1 MSAGVTSEIDQLRAE
16 LEAAHARLVEADKM
30 ASLGRLLATIVHEIN
45 TPIGS
50 ILSNNEVVVRSLD
63 KLLAAET
70 LSPEKTRALIETCRS
85 LAAVDEIACERIV
98 SVVRG
103 LKTFVHGGDG
113 EFHQASLQEAILDTL
128 KLTQGEF
135 RRRIVV
141 ETDFGDVPP
150 IECQP
155 QMLNQVFLNLLV
167 NAGHAIEGEGKIV
180 VRMRQE
186 GDQVHISIADTGCG
200 IRPEDRSKIFAA
212 GFTSK
217 PAGVGTGLGLSI
229 SQRIVERVH
238 GGKISFESE
247 VGVGTT
253 FHIYLPI
260 QHTRAAMPP
269 KE

>member
-1 MSAGVTSEIDQLRAE
+1 
-16 LEAAHARLVEADKM
+16 
-30 ASLGRLLATIVHEIN
+30 
-45 TPIGS
+45 
-50 ILSNNEVVVRSLD
+50 VRSLD
-63 KLLAAET
+63 KLQGMLAGPEAAP
-70 LSPEKTRALIETCRS
+70 PEKVRAIVETCRS
-85 LAAVDEIACERIV
+85 LAAVDEIACERIA

-103 LKTFVHGGDG
+103 LKTFVHAGDG
-113 EFHQASLQEAILDTL
+113 DFHTASLQDAMMDTL

-150 IECQP
+150 VECQP

-167 NAGHAIEGEGKIV
+167 NAGHAIQGEGKIV

-186 GDQVHISIADTGCG
+186 GDQVHISIADTGSG
-200 IRPEDRSKIFAA
+200 IRPEDRAKIFTS

-229 SQRIVERVH
+229 SQRIVEQVH
-238 GGKISFESE
+238 GGRISFESE

-253 FHIYLPI
+253 FHIHIPI
-260 QHTRAAMPP
+260 EHARTTIPP

>member
-1 MSAGVTSEIDQLRAE
+1 MRAE
-16 LEAAHARLVEADKM
+16 LEAANARLAEADKM
-30 ASLGRLLATIVHEIN
+30 ASLGRMLATIVHEIN

-50 ILSNNEVVVRSLD
+50 ILSNNEVVIRSLD
-63 KLLAAET
+63 KLQGMLAGPDAAP
-70 LSPEKTRALIETCRS
+70 LEKVRTIVETCRS
-85 LAAVDEIACERIV
+85 LAAVDEIACQRIA

-103 LKTFVHGGDG
+103 LKTFVHAGDG
-113 EFHQASLQEAILDTL
+113 EFHLASLQDAMMDTL

-141 ETDFGDVPP
+141 ETDFADVPP
-150 IECQP
+150 VECQP

-186 GDQVHISIADTGCG
+186 ADQVHISISDTGCG
-200 IRPEDRSKIFAA
+200 IRPEDSGKIFAA

-229 SQRIVERVH
+229 SRRIVEEVH
-238 GGKISFESE
+238 GGRISFESE

-253 FHIYLPI
+253 FHIQIPI
-260 QHTRAAMPP
+260 QHARTTVPP

>member
-1 MSAGVTSEIDQLRAE
+1 
-16 LEAAHARLVEADKM
+16 M

-63 KLLAAET
+63 KLQGMLAG
-70 LSPEKTRALIETCRS
+70 PEAVPMEKVRAIVETCRS
-85 LAAVDEIACERIV
+85 LAAVDEIACERIA

-103 LKTFVHGGDG
+103 LKTFVHAGDG
-113 EFHQASLQEAILDTL
+113 EFQQASLQEAMLNTL

-135 RRRIVV
+135 RRRITV
-141 ETDFGDVPP
+141 ETDFDDVPP
-150 IECQP
+150 VECQP

-167 NAGHAIEGEGKIV
+167 NAGHAIAGEGKIV
-180 VRMRQE
+180 VRMRRE
-186 GDQVHISIADTGCG
+186 GDQVHISISDTGCG
-200 IRPEDRSKIFAA
+200 IRPEDCDKIFTS

-217 PAGVGTGLGLSI
+217 PVGVGTGLGLSI
-229 SQRIVERVH
+229 SQRIVEEVH
-238 GGKISFESE
+238 GGRISFESE

-253 FHIYLPI
+253 FHIHIPI
-260 QHTRAAMPP
+260 QHARTTVPP